1 MGSRQHL
8 EEGYKE
14 VYPQSKDEKES
25 NVSLKGYMF
34 ISQIVAIEGAD
45 NHPRLV
51 AQNTAPIPYSG
62 LMAWD
67 MMSKSLVSSHALD
80 VLRLASERERGVL
93 HDRKSEK
100 EIDGTGV
107 ADILTELSVL
117 LRNNEVKAVSLS
129 RVDLDGQTHVVLDVK
144 RKS

>member
-1 MGSRQHL
+1 MS
-8 EEGYKE
+8 
-14 VYPQSKDEKES
+14 V
-25 NVSLKGYMF
+25 KGYMYVG
-34 ISQIVAIEGAD
+34 QIIAIEGAD

-62 LMAWD
+62 MMAWD
-67 MMSKSLVSSHALD
+67 MMSKSLVSSLALD
-80 VLRLASERERGVL
+80 VLRLASEKERGVL
-93 HDRKSEK
+93 QAKKPEK

-117 LRNNEVKAVSLS
+117 LRNNEVKAVSLTKI
-129 RVDLDGQTHVVLDVK
+129 DLDGQTHVVLDVK